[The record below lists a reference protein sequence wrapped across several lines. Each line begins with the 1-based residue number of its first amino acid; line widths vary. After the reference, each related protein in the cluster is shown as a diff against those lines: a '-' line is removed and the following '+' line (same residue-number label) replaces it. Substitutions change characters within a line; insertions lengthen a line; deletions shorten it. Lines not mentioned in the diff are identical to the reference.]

1 MNIID
6 IITTKN
12 ELDNEL
18 RIALSTMEKK
28 EDIRNIKYKIK
39 ENQNRCPHFDSNYK
53 LEWIG
58 STCPYCG
65 KQNCKNREEGT

>member
-1 MNIID
+1 MNITD

-39 ENQNRCPHFDSNYK
+39 ENQNRCPHFDFNYK

-65 KQNCKNREEGT
+65 K

>member
-1 MNIID
+1 MNMLMLNRRYSVMNIID

-28 EDIRNIKYKIK
+28 EDI
-39 ENQNRCPHFDSNYK
+39 E
-53 LEWIG
+53 
-58 STCPYCG
+58 
-65 KQNCKNREEGT
+65 